1 MSKNRLK
8 YGFLIILAQTF
19 VLICAA
25 QQNLPSTSSGDIQF
39 YLDDASFYNVNKVHH
54 EFYIMVYADQL
65 KLTPRNNAL
74 YADVTFQISAK
85 NLQSGETIKDS
96 WHTEVEFASETE
108 NREQMVFYDQ
118 WSKDFN
124 EGNYSIEIE
133 LRDNLSGKTG
143 LARRSFE
150 IDLPVKEKYLL
161 SDIQFV
167 SEFILDDNTENVFK
181 KGNVSVF
188 PNPSRRYGILNPI
201 MYFYFEIYNLD
212 TTAANKVEVSY
223 EILDKAGTSLRS
235 FEGKT
240 VYLPGVSSGVPN
252 GINVSTLTSG
262 IYTLVIKL
270 AHEEEEVTRQ
280 SRDFEVIQID
290 YAHKEPLLSVEEA
303 EIFGEIIR
311 LISTERNFNL
321 YNKLDQNGKAKFLV
335 EFWRQNDPHPSSD
348 GNELLKRI
356 IQRFQYANKNFTWGN
371 LDGWKS
377 DRGKVLIKNGMPDN
391 IERHASRGA
400 SFPFEIWEYQ
410 ERRSYIYVFG
420 DLRNDGRY
428 TLLHSN
434 KEGEV
439 YNPYWKESLNR

>member
-1 MSKNRLK
+1 MKKSRLK

-25 QQNLPSTSSGDIQF
+25 QQNLPSTSSGEIQF
-39 YLDDASFYNVNKVHH
+39 YLDDAAFFNFNKVHQ

-65 KLTPRNNAL
+65 KLTPRNNTL
-74 YADVTFQISAK
+74 YADITFQISAK
-85 NLQSGETIKDS
+85 NLQSGETVKDS
-96 WHTEVEFASETE
+96 WHTEVEFTIETT
-108 NREQMVFYDQ
+108 NKEQLVFYDQ
-118 WSKDFN
+118 WSNSFN

-133 LRDNLSGKTG
+133 LKDNLSGKKG
-143 LARRSFE
+143 LARRNFDIEPPAKESFE
-150 IDLPVKEKYLL
+150 L

-167 SEFILDDNTENVFK
+167 SEFILDDQTENVFK

-212 TTAANKVEVSY
+212 TTAANNVEVSY

-240 VYLPGVSSGVPN
+240 VKLPGVSSGVPN
-252 GINVSTLTSG
+252 GINVSTLASG

-270 AHEEEEVTRQ
+270 DYEGEETTRQ
-280 SRDFEVIQID
+280 SRDFEVIQIN
-290 YAHKEPLLSVEEA
+290 YAYKEPLLSVEQA

-311 LISTERNFNL
+311 LISTERNYNL
-321 YNKLDQNGKAKFLV
+321 YNKLNQNGKAKFLI

-348 GNELLKRI
+348 GNELLNRI
-356 IQRFQYANKNFTWGN
+356 MQRYQYANKNFTWGK

-377 DRGKVLIKNGMPDN
+377 DRGKVLIKNGMPGN
-391 IERHASRGA
+391 IERHASHES
-400 SFPFEIWEYQ
+400 SFPYEIWEYQ

-434 KEGEV
+434 REGEV